1 MGKIVK
7 TPGADPTCDVFIE
20 CHKVA
25 TGEGNSEA
33 VVELEKEYHEDTLWV
48 QLEAKRG
55 SSLTTGWDVET
66 KDSDDMVSEIKVY
79 AGSDDEDLS
88 VLVIGMP

>member
-48 QLEAKRG
+48 QARG
-55 SSLTTGWDVET
+55 KAWKFTNDWLGC
-66 KDSDDMVSEIKVY
+66 
-79 AGSDDEDLS
+79 GDERQR
-88 VLVIGMP
+88 